1 MKSFKKMIA
10 LLICLIL
17 SLGTFA
23 NAEEAVLI
31 SAPPA
36 RDYEGHWAQATIQ
49 KWLDAGKVSGYPDGS
64 YKPDSNVTRAEFVK
78 MVNGIIDF
86 NKKAVITYK
95 DVSASEWFYD
105 YIGVAQEVGYISGYS
120 SDKFGPN
127 DYITR
132 EQAASILSRIQ
143 YLDNNESALN
153 KFADNL
159 SISAWAKGSVGAASN
174 SGFISGY
181 TDGSFKPVNNLTRA
195 EALTMIDNVMVNSK
209 NYIVYNAGTI
219 LKDTVVEGDLIIAK
233 TVGEGDVH
241 LTNIEVKGGIKVF
254 GGGMN
259 SIYFNNVKVA
269 KIIVEKDKVRLVFD
283 EGSALEE
290 IVVTSEVV
298 LENEDGTIAKITVT
312 GDHDITLKGKFD
324 EITVTGTGNLVL
336 DDAVIANLVV
346 VQPIVIQGTGTVKTL
361 QANSD
366 GIKFEADVKIEKIKL
381 GTGVTVEP
389 EKIGE
394 VISGGGG
401 TGGVPAPK
409 PKLKVTLETTGS
421 DSIAFNTSEYT
432 ENDSIYDALVGIL
445 NDDTYKT
452 VISSKLSAY
461 GDKLND
467 MQIGSANGI
476 SEIWDKVISYLP
488 ETIDLTGLKEKFI
501 DGIITIDD
509 INDLLE
515 AYEEVSP
522 DELQQIIANLQDLD
536 INNTVFKYNGKT
548 VTYAISETGTGTIPS
563 TNLGI
568 AEFIISD
575 VLKSN
580 MSIGDFFN
588 SYGKVTI
595 TSTLSGDPVKTTK
608 IILEWK

>member
-1 MKSFKKMIA
+1 MKNLKKMIA
-10 LLICLIL
+10 LLMCLIL

-95 DVSASEWFYD
+95 DVPASEWFYD

-195 EALTMIDNVMVNSK
+195 EALTMIDNVMVNGK

-233 TVGEGDVH
+233 TVGKGDVS
-241 LTNIEVKGGIKVF
+241 LTNMLVKGKIKIL
-254 GGGMN
+254 GGQVTLSGKYKEVIASGDSDLN
-259 SIYFNNVKVA
+259 LDGAEIESLTIEKP
-269 KIIVEKDKVRLVFD
+269 IVLR
-283 EGSALEE
+283 G
-290 IVVTSEVV
+290 
-298 LENEDGTIAKITVT
+298 
-312 GDHDITLKGKFD
+312 KGK
-324 EITVTGTGNLVL
+324 VKNLN
-336 DDAVIANLVV
+336 AN
-346 VQPIVIQGTGTVKTL
+346 
-361 QANSD
+361 AD
-366 GIKFEADVKIEKIKL
+366 GIKYEKDVDLGKVVL
-381 GTGVTVEP
+381 GTGVTLKPALE
-389 EKIGE
+389 GE
-394 VISGGGG
+394 EVPAGGGGGGGG
-401 TGGVPAPK
+401 TGPGGETATNKISISAAIDGKNYDLLTTSSYDGTKNISTFLRDEAVTVLNTGEPDITGYFSK
-409 PKLKVTLETTGS
+409 FNDKIGNLKISGIQVNTPEGLSKIKEDLSTTEIVKGIS
-421 DSIAFNTSEYT
+421 DDIF
-432 ENDSIYDALVGIL
+432 NDSKISESEMKAIIKAFALSDL
-445 NDDTYKT
+445 
-452 VISSKLSAY
+452 
-461 GDKLND
+461 DKLT
-467 MQIGSANGI
+467 S
-476 SEIWDKVISYLP
+476 
-488 ETIDLTGLKEKFI
+488 IDLTRTVEYGGNLVNPVFKLKDEVKTKEEIRNFI
-501 DGIITIDD
+501 ISAGKL
-509 INDLLE
+509 N
-515 AYEEVSP
+515 
-522 DELQQIIANLQDLD
+522 
-536 INNTVFKYNGKT
+536 INNFFTQNGDTVKLEIIDNGKT
-548 VTYAISETGTGTIPS
+548 
-563 TNLGI
+563 
-568 AEFIISD
+568 
-575 VLKSN
+575 
-580 MSIGDFFN
+580 MSF
-588 SYGKVTI
+588 TI
-595 TSTLSGDPVKTTK
+595 TKNK
-608 IILEWK
+608 